1 MQPTENPYAA
11 LLAIDLPAIR
21 SREYDYLIQLRNSR
35 DWVDETDQLL
45 NIHYSASLAE
55 YLLEKQ
61 RKTTHEKSS
70 ESLASTIKL
79 FPWLIAPLFYEL
91 KIPFPAAF
99 PTTVPPSTLQSLYT
113 DLYIYR
119 SKELWSPTEISSW
132 LTSVV
137 TSVAEHVPVP
147 S

>member
-21 SREYDYLIQLRNSR
+21 SREYDYLIQLRDST
-35 DWVDETDQLL
+35 DWIDETNQLL
-45 NIHYSASLAE
+45 NIPYSASLAQ

-61 RKTTHEKSS
+61 QKVTHEKSS

-91 KIPFPAAF
+91 KIPFPPAF
-99 PTTVPPSTLQSLYT
+99 PITAPPSTLQSLYT
-113 DLYIYR
+113 DLYI
-119 SKELWSPTEISSW
+119 
-132 LTSVV
+132 
-137 TSVAEHVPVP
+137 
-147 S
+147 